1 MSLRDLKQQFL
12 EYLEIE
18 RGRSALTVRNYDH
31 YLTRFFDWLGSDK
44 VTDVTAPKLREF
56 RLWLNRLESS
66 QAEEGTLKKRTQNY
80 HLIALRAFLKYLR
93 KQDIKCVDPEVIE
106 LAKVPE
112 RMIDIISHEEVVR
125 ILDAPDTATTIGLRD
140 KCILELLYATGL
152 RVAEL
157 CSLSRDDID
166 LREDG
171 FSIRGKGEKVR
182 IVYLTDTARET
193 LKKYLG
199 GRTDSDE
206 ALFIAHGK
214 SSAKRAERN
223 EDLRLTPRTMQRIL
237 KHYAIKAGVTKT
249 VTPHTMRH
257 AFATS
262 LLHNGAD
269 IRSVQ
274 ALLGHSSIVTTQ
286 IYTHVVD
293 NQLRDIHKKFHSR

>member
-1 MSLRDLKQQFL
+1 MPLRDLKQQFL
-12 EYLEIE
+12 EYIEIE

-44 VTDVTAPKLREF
+44 VQDVTAAKLREF
-56 RLWLNRLESS
+56 RLWLNRLESD
-66 QAEEGTLKKRTQNY
+66 QASEGTLKKRTQNY

-93 KQDIKCVDPEVIE
+93 KQEIKCVDPEAIE

-112 RMIDIISHEEVVR
+112 RMIDIISHEEVIR

-140 KCILELLYATGL
+140 KCILELLFATGL

-157 CSLSRDDID
+157 CKLSHDDIN

-182 IVYLTDTARET
+182 IVYLTETAREL

-199 GRTDSDE
+199 SRTDSDE

-214 SSAKRAERN
+214 SSSLRAERN
-223 EDLRLTPRTMQRIL
+223 EDLRLTPRTIQRII
-237 KHYAIKAGVTKT
+237 KHYSIKAGVTKT

-257 AFATS
+257 AFATT

-269 IRSVQ
+269 LRSVQ
-274 ALLGHSSIVTTQ
+274 SLLGHASITTTQ
-286 IYTHVVD
+286 IYTHVTD
-293 NQLRDIHKKFHSR
+293 NQLRDIHKKFLNR